1 MIRRQSP
8 GVLLSIV
15 WLLLVTVA
23 TLTATWLPI
32 ADPARQS
39 LLQMLASPSAQNWFG
54 TDSLGRDVFARTIYG
69 FRVTFAV
76 SLGSVLLALL
86 VGGAFGMIAGYFRGW
101 AERIILAVC
110 NVVLAFPP
118 LVLIIAMVAYPG
130 NALVKVIVA
139 LSIVFTPA
147 VIRIVRAN
155 TLAFSE
161 REFVTA
167 ARAVG
172 MGDGR
177 LLVREI
183 LPNLLPA
190 LLSYGL
196 LLVAIGAL
204 AEAGLSYLGLSVPP
218 PAPTLG
224 AMMAAEQANVLEAP
238 HAVFFPAVALFL
250 TIFALNIVAEGVQRQ
265 IDSRSGVA

>member
-1 MIRRQSP
+1 MRRLGI
-8 GVLLSIV
+8 GVFIAAG
-15 WLLLVTVA
+15 WLILVVF
-23 TLTATWLPI
+23 LTAMAGWLPI
-32 ADPARQS
+32 DDPTRQS
-39 LLQMLASPSAQNWFG
+39 LLRMLSAPSASNWLG
-54 TDSLGRDVFARTIYG
+54 TDSLGRDILSRTIYG

-86 VGGAFGMIAGYFRGW
+86 FGGALGMIAGYFRGW
-101 AERIILAVC
+101 TEKIILAVC

-130 NALVKVIVA
+130 QALVKVITA
-139 LSIVFTPA
+139 LSIVFTPS
-147 VIRIVRAN
+147 VIRIARAN
-155 TLAFSE
+155 TLSFSE

-172 MGDGR
+172 MGDTR
-177 LLVREI
+177 LLLREL
-183 LPNLLPA
+183 LPNLLPT

-196 LLVAIGAL
+196 LLIAIGAL

-224 AMMAAEQANVLEAP
+224 AMMAAEQAYVLEAP
-238 HAVFFPAVALFL
+238 HAVFFPALALFL
-250 TIFALNIVAEGVQRQ
+250 TIFSLNVVGEAIQRR
-265 IDSRSGVA
+265 INDRERAA

>member
-1 MIRRQSP
+1 MIRRL
-8 GVLLSIV
+8 GAGALLSAI
-15 WLLLVTVA
+15 WLVLVAAA
-23 TLTATWLPI
+23 TLSASWLPI
-32 ADPARQS
+32 DDPTRQS
-39 LLQMLASPSAQNWFG
+39 LLRMLATPSMQNWFG

-76 SLGSVLLALL
+76 SLGSVALALL
-86 VGGAFGMIAGYFRGW
+86 VGGTFGMIAGYFRGW
-101 AERIILAVC
+101 TERIILAVC

-130 NALVKVIVA
+130 NALVKVIIA

-147 VIRIVRAN
+147 VIRITRAN

-172 MGDGR
+172 MGDAR
-177 LLVREI
+177 MLVREI

-196 LLVAIGAL
+196 LLIAIGAL

-224 AMMAAEQANVLEAP
+224 AMMASEQANVLEAP
-238 HAVFFPAVALFL
+238 HAVFFPAIALFL

-265 IDSRSGVA
+265 IDSREKAA